1 MTYLSEADFQQIE
14 NTLAIQLPT
23 HFKNFHLQ
31 QQKLIKELKELVN
44 ELDQSISLA
53 TDVESIL
60 MINQFLEVP
69 KTEGPFRYKFSI
81 GQDGCGNFALIDLK
95 KADNTK
101 VYYSDHDEYDF
112 EEIFDPSINDFKWDS
127 FEGLSRGES
136 IEEYVRGEIAWRKD

>member
-14 NTLAIQLPT
+14 NTLAIELPA
-23 HFKNFHLQ
+23 HFKSFHLQ
-31 QQKLIKELKELVN
+31 HQSLIKELKELVN

-53 TDVESIL
+53 TDLESIL
-60 MINQFLEVP
+60 MINQFLQVP

-95 KADNTK
+95 NPDNTK

-112 EEIFDPSINDFKWDS
+112 EEIFDQSTNDFKWDS
-127 FEGLSRGES
+127 FEGLSRGAN
-136 IEEYVRGEIAWRKD
+136 IEAYVRGEIDWRKN

>member
-1 MTYLSEADFQQIE
+1 MTYLSESDFQEIE
-14 NTLAIQLPT
+14 NTLQIELPA
-23 HFKNFHLQ
+23 HFKAFHLQ
-31 QQKLIKELKELVN
+31 HKALIKELKELVN
-44 ELDQSISLA
+44 EVDQSISLA

-69 KTEGPFRYKFSI
+69 KTEGPFRFKFSI

-95 KADNTK
+95 NTDNTK

-112 EEIFDPSINDFKWDS
+112 EEIFDQNINDFKWDS

-136 IEEYVRGEIAWRKD
+136 VEEYVRGEIAWRK